1 MEKNGGNGVGKPVV
15 FPPPPHFFHFHTNP
29 TAHMENLRNIAEKAK
44 EKVTGLMPG
53 HHEGSQPP
61 QTAAGVPAAVGKE
74 GSAIA
79 PSAPILAVGKEGTV
93 APVLAAPLLPA
104 IVHNAITRKF
114 TMSFPA
120 GEGDAYLDYIPE
132 VGTSPIIVLS
142 DIVVAENLRHKG
154 AGTALAF
161 AFFNYIKAN
170 GSAARISDR
179 VLPFLQQIMVTNEW
193 TTSGFT
199 YNAAEKIVA

>member
-1 MEKNGGNGVGKPVV
+1 MDS
-15 FPPPPHFFHFHTNP
+15 
-29 TAHMENLRNIAEKAK
+29 LRNMTEKVK

-114 TMSFPA
+114 TMPFPA
-120 GEGDAYLDYIPE
+120 GEGDAFLDYIPE
-132 VGTSPIIVLS
+132 VGTSPYNGKIIILS